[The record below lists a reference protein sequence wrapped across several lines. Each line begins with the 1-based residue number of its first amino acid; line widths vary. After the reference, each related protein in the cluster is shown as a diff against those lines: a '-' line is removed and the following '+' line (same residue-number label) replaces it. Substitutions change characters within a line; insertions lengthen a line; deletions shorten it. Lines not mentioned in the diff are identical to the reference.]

1 MFLQRKT
8 QENNAP
14 LDNPEGD
21 VIKRR
26 PQTNVIVQV
35 RIRPDQIAAFET
47 DLEELCNKY
56 INMKD
61 DEVAPPPGP
70 RGSFR
75 QGGFARNARGGI
87 DFNGRLIN

>member
-61 DEVAPPPGP
+61 DEVAPPPDP
-70 RGSFR
+70 
-75 QGGFARNARGGI
+75 GGALDKGALPGIAGG
-87 DFNGRLIN
+87 DSTLAAV

>member
-8 QENNAP
+8 QENNPP
-14 LDNPEGD
+14 LDNTEGD

-61 DEVAPPPGP
+61 DEVAPPPDPGGALDKGALPGP
-70 RGSFR
+70 PEGDSTL
-75 QGGFARNARGGI
+75 AEA
-87 DFNGRLIN
+87 